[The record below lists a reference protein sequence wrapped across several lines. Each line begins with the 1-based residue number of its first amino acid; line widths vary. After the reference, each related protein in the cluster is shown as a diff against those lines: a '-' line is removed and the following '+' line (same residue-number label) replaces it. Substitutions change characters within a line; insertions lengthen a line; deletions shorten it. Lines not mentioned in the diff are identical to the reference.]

1 MEALTVKDIGD
12 SNLYAVLASLFD
24 NSGNNGGVLYKEDA
38 ENFTS
43 IHLASSSIYENV
55 SKICW

>member
-12 SNLYAVLASLFD
+12 SNLYAVLASLCD

-43 IHLASSSIYENV
+43 IHLASSSI
-55 SKICW
+55 

>member
-12 SNLYAVLASLFD
+12 SNLYAVLASLCD

-43 IHLASSSIYENV
+43 IHLASSSIYETV

>member
-12 SNLYAVLASLFD
+12 SNLYAVLASLCD
-24 NSGNNGGVLYKEDA
+24 NNGGVLYKEDA